1 MLSNQIG
8 AIQIG
13 TGNTITGVL
22 LFFFNLQFFF
32 IHNDKPKNTN
42 STVIHTQA
50 LYHNTT
56 ISLV

>member
-13 TGNTITGVL
+13 TGNTIIGV
-22 LFFFNLQFFF
+22 LFFFNLQIFF

-42 STVIHTQA
+42 RAVIHTQA

>member
-1 MLSNQIG
+1 MNTTIHYNNAVSGRNKPTYLVLA
-8 AIQIG
+8 AI
-13 TGNTITGVL
+13 
-22 LFFFNLQFFF
+22 FFFFF

-42 STVIHTQA
+42 SAVIHKQA

>member
-1 MLSNQIG
+1 MKQIFPLTL
-8 AIQIG
+8 AKFFSPSKL
-13 TGNTITGVL
+13 L

-42 STVIHTQA
+42 SAVIHKQA
-50 LYHNTT
+50 LYHNTA